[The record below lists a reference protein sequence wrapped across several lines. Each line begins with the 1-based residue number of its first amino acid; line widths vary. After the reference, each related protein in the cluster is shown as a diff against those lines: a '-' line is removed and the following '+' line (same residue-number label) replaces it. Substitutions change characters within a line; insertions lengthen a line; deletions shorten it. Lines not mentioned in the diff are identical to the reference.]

1 MNITAES
8 YGRTVLLNLPGEL
21 TEDSIAAFLQAV
33 DHQLLA
39 EEVVDIVLNME
50 NVPFVDSAALECLLD
65 LNDRLAEKLGQ
76 VKLAAVSETVWT
88 ILEVTRMDSTF
99 EIYTSV
105 PEAVRAVHA

>member
-8 YGRTVLLNLPGEL
+8 YGRAVLLNLPGEL
-21 TEDSIAAFLQAV
+21 TEDSIAAFMQTV

-39 EEVVDIVLNME
+39 ADVIDIVLNME
-50 NVPFVDSAALECLLD
+50 NVPFVDSMAMECLLD

-76 VKLAAVSETVWT
+76 VKLAGVSETVWA

-99 EIYTSV
+99 EIYADV
-105 PEAVRAVHA
+105 PEAVRAIHA